1 MTGEAGVRDQ
11 VESAGCAASAA
22 HPRLPCQESSSLNGR
37 TNRKRLFAA
46 QENMRGYVRRVGED
60 RIGVLTLTTADECRS
75 LREFQRRWN
84 SLMTNFVRRLWKSGV
99 WVRERQMRTGNW
111 HGHALVD
118 VGFEI
123 RPEFPFEEVANSNY
137 RNVDDRVRDLWKQM
151 REKAP
156 RFGFGRTELLP
167 IKSNS
172 EWAIKYLTGY
182 LGKALLSEKA
192 IGEEKAR
199 LFGAWGCLRSVYSR
213 FDWVS
218 GRMVRKKKAWLSW
231 VHDLADE
238 EAVGRA
244 YSNAWWFRLGESL
257 MRVILPE
264 DWYQVRR
271 NGGLEWDD
279 LGRQAYERD
288 LQVYADLDSLESR
301 RRQSRLDFFLAEAE
315 WMGCDS
321 TLQAMSYAM
330 EVVGEIERR
339 ERQVNDE
346 GEG

>member
-1 MTGEAGVRDQ
+1 MIA
-11 VESAGCAASAA
+11 CAAPGDNAGERGLRREA
-22 HPRLPCQESSSLNGR
+22 PLPRLPCQESSSLNGR
-37 TNRKRLFAA
+37 TNRKRVFAA
-46 QENMRGYVRRVGED
+46 QENMRGYVRRAGED

-123 RPEFPFEEVANSNY
+123 RPGFPFEEVARRNY
-137 RNVDDRVRDLWKQM
+137 RNVDHRIRDLWKQL

-156 RFGFGRTELLP
+156 GFGFGRTELLP
-167 IKSNS
+167 IKSNR
-172 EWAIKYLTGY
+172 EWAIKYLTSY

-192 IGEEKAR
+192 IGEDKAR
-199 LFGAWGCLRSVYSR
+199 LFGIWGSVRSVYSR

-218 GRMVRKKKAWLSW
+218 ARLMRKKKAWLAS
-231 VHDLADE
+231 VHGSADE
-238 EAVGRA
+238 DAFRRSYIAGRR
-244 YSNAWWFRLGESL
+244 FRLGESL

-279 LGRQAYERD
+279 LGRQAYEKD
-288 LQVYADLDSLESR
+288 LQRYGDLDSVESR

-330 EVVGEIERR
+330 ETVEEMEKR

-346 GEG
+346 S

>member
-1 MTGEAGVRDQ
+1 MSAAECAAGSRK
-11 VESAGCAASAA
+11 SAGCGAQAPL
-22 HPRLPCQESSSLNGR
+22 PRLPCHESSSLNGT

-46 QENMRGYVRRVGED
+46 QQNMRGYVRRVGED

-84 SLMTNFVRRLWKSGV
+84 SLMTNFVRRLWRSGV

-123 RPEFPFEEVANSNY
+123 RPGFPFEKVARRNY
-137 RNVDDRVRDLWKQM
+137 RNVDGRVSDLWKQL

-156 RFGFGRTELLP
+156 RYGFGRTELLP

-172 EWAIKYLTGY
+172 EWAIKYLTSY
-182 LGKALLSEKA
+182 MGKALLSEKTV
-192 IGEEKAR
+192 GEEKAR
-199 LFGAWGCLRSVYSR
+199 LFGMWGCVRNVYSR

-218 GRMVRKKKAWLSW
+218 ARLVRKKKAWLGWAHGFAGEDAFSRSYG
-231 VHDLADE
+231 D
-238 EAVGRA
+238 R
-244 YSNAWWFRLGESL
+244 WWFRFGESL

-264 DWYQVRR
+264 DWYQIRR

-279 LGRQAYERD
+279 LGWQAYQNDLERYSD
-288 LQVYADLDSLESR
+288 LVSIESR

-315 WMGCDS
+315 WMGCDA

-330 EVVGEIERR
+330 ETVEEMEKR
-339 ERQVNDE
+339 ERQVSDE
-346 GEG
+346 G